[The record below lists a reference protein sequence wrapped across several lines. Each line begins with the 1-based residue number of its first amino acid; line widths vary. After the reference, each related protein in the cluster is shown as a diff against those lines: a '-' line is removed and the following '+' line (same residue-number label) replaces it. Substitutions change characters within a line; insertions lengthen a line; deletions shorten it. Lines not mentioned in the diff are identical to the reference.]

1 VALADAFFWMATV
14 VGTVILT
21 VRFFWLTLVALTE
34 EFFAT
39 VALTVVF
46 FLMFIVVF
54 LVAFT
59 ELFF

>member
-46 FLMFIVVF
+46 F
-54 LVAFT
+54 
-59 ELFF
+59 